1 MKKILLPLI
10 AVMLIGGF
18 FLSSRLWAKQDT
30 YSLIRIFNRILKDV
44 EDNYVV
50 EPNTDS
56 LLYGAIEG
64 MLNTLNDP
72 HTVYLSREEF
82 ERLRVSTEG
91 EFGGIGATIGTR
103 NDSINIV
110 SPLEGTPAQKAG
122 LVPGDIVL
130 MVDSVATFGKNVDM
144 VVKEIRGE
152 PGTTVVLTILR
163 PGLTDPFS
171 VTITRSVIKLD
182 AVPFYSMVTED
193 IGYVYLAS
201 FSRTA
206 DAELR
211 RALDSL
217 FARGAKKIIFDLR
230 LNSGGLLQEGIAVG
244 ELFLDKGRE
253 IVATRGRASPP
264 QIYKSAKNSPYG
276 EFPMITL
283 VDIGSAS
290 ASEIVAGALQDW
302 DRSLIMGTNTF
313 GKGSVQ
319 NIIPLDEGALKMTTA
334 RWYTPSGRGIDKPPD
349 RQGLE
354 EDTLPP
360 DSTHASKTGK
370 NFTTLGPLKRTVF
383 SDGGIN
389 PDIDVR
395 SARLKKLDSE
405 VIIKGYFFDFVVKY
419 TTAHKNIDR
428 SFRVDAPMLT
438 EFADYLRGRKLEF
451 TAAQFDSSRGYF
463 TQRLHHDIIANLWG
477 VKEGYRINLTYDS
490 LVIKATALL
499 KEVKSQKDLFR
510 HAR

>member
-1 MKKILLPLI
+1 MKKIILPLI
-10 AVMLIGGF
+10 VVMLIGGF
-18 FLSSRLWAKQDT
+18 FISRQLWATQQT
-30 YSLIRIFNRILKDV
+30 YSLIRIFNRILKEL

-56 LLYGAIEG
+56 LMQGAIEG
-64 MLNTLNDP
+64 MLKTLNDP
-72 HTVYLSREEF
+72 HTVYMSRDEF

-122 LVPGDIVL
+122 LLPGDIVL
-130 MVDSVATFGKNVDM
+130 MVDSVATYGKNVDI
-144 VVKEIRGE
+144 VVKEIRGQ
-152 PGTTVVLTILR
+152 PGTKVVLTILR
-163 PGLTDPFS
+163 SGLPEPFS
-171 VTITRSVIKLD
+171 VTITRAVIKLE
-182 AVPFYSMVTED
+182 AVPFYTMVTDD

-206 DAELR
+206 DAELSA
-211 RALDSL
+211 ALDSL
-217 FARGAKKIIFDLR
+217 FQHGAKKIIFDLR
-230 LNSGGLLQEGIAVG
+230 LNSGGLLQEGIAIG

-253 IVATRGRASPP
+253 IVTTRGRATPP
-264 QIYKSAKNSPYG
+264 QTYRSNRSSAYG

-319 NIIPLDEGALKMTTA
+319 NIIPMEEGALKLTTA
-334 RWYTPSGRGIDKPPD
+334 RWFTPSGRAIDKPPD
-349 RQGLE
+349 RQGIEDDSLLKA
-354 EDTLPP
+354 DTL
-360 DSTHASKTGK
+360 KK
-370 NFTTLGPLKRTVF
+370 ERKIFTTLGPLKRTVYGN
-383 SDGGIN
+383 GGIA
-389 PDIDVR
+389 PDVVVR
-395 SARLKKLDSE
+395 SSRVRKLDSE

-419 TTAHKNIDR
+419 TASHKNIDR
-428 SFRVDAPMLT
+428 SFRVDNQLLQ
-438 EFADYLRGRKLEF
+438 EFADYLRGRKMEF
-451 TAAQFDSSRGYF
+451 TSAQFDSSRAFF
-463 TQRLHHDIIANLWG
+463 TQRLHHDISANLWG
-477 VKEGYRINLTYDS
+477 AKAGYRVNLSYDS

-499 KEVKSQKDLFR
+499 KEAKSQKDLFR
-510 HAR
+510 LER